1 MRRIQRA
8 VTTPARSPAFLLAAV
23 LACSLS
29 ACASGPVSGGIGLAR
44 MPVAEMR
51 PPNVVVAENGAV
63 CFVSAKK
70 FATIKLG
77 QNLWCRWKRPSFP
90 VPSSPT
96 P

>member
-1 MRRIQRA
+1 
-8 VTTPARSPAFLLAAV
+8 
-23 LACSLS
+23 
-29 ACASGPVSGGIGLAR
+29 

-63 CFVSAKK
+63 CFVSPEK
-70 FATIKLG
+70 FAEIKLG
-77 QNLWCRWKRPSFP
+77 QNLWCGWEQPSFP